1 MNPIFASQILFF
13 CGLIHENK
21 FSFQPEF
28 GFGYETWT
36 IYIMHGKYDAG
47 METCKHNLH
56 ARILWP
62 KGSSPLTV
70 YALRNKLAPL
80 WKNLG
85 KWGVTSLG
93 KGYYEFCFSTL
104 EDLKR
109 VRSNASWNLNPGILK
124 LFSLTKDFCPSLQ
137 TSTTA
142 KVWVRI
148 YSLARE
154 YWRPKKLCTIANSV
168 GTPICTDSA
177 STKPMMER
185 TFGHFARVLVDM
197 DVTQELR

>member
-1 MNPIFASQILFF
+1 MAKAALS
-13 CGLIHENK
+13 
-21 FSFQPEF
+21 
-28 GFGYETWT
+28 
-36 IYIMHGKYDAG
+36 YDLPTLVVEEVMISG